1 MTAIDTS
8 ETERFLR
15 ALGGRFTFQTFRDKK
30 AKTRGRDRL
39 ANWKHGTLAEH
50 ADKLAGLNA
59 RGAGVF
65 VMVNEGNGKGRSTH
79 NVQRIR
85 AYFADFDGTQ
95 PPDVA
100 TVPLAPHAIIE
111 SSPGHW
117 HWYWFIENAPLD
129 SFKDMQVAVAE
140 RFGSDS
146 RVNDLPRVL
155 RLPGFMHRKADPF
168 RTRIVELRDAPRYT
182 HADFVQAFD
191 IDIQETRAKNA
202 TVTRLPTAQQRKRK
216 LPTVIAE
223 GERNSTLLS
232 LAAGLVRKGYD
243 LLAINRRLQRIN
255 AERCKPPLCA
265 TEVDAIAMRAI
276 GYGSDGFSI
285 LPDRLLDSME
295 WRALSPSAHDVIL
308 TAYRRFNGFNNGN
321 IALPWADFKD
331 RDGFKNEAAFGR
343 HRAAAVQSGILIESR
358 KARHTQQGIVPTLY
372 AIAERFVQVSL
383 PADCGGSATSGLCM
397 PYIDK
402 QAYGSGAVAGRL
414 NTRLQARAQTSPGVG
429 KR

>member
-1 MTAIDTS
+1 MTGIDTT

-15 ALGGRFTFQTFRDKK
+15 ALGGRVTFQTFSDNR
-30 AKTRGRDRL
+30 ASARGRDPL
-39 ANWKHGTLAEH
+39 AKWMHGSLAKH
-50 ADKLAGLNA
+50 ADKLADLNS

-65 VMVNEGNGKGRSTH
+65 VMVNEGNGKGRAAR

-85 AYFADFDGTQ
+85 AYFADFDGTH
-95 PPDVA
+95 PPNVA

-111 SSPGHW
+111 SSPGRW
-117 HWYWFIENAPLD
+117 HWYWFIDGARLE
-129 SFKDMQVAVAE
+129 SFKAVQVAIAE

-146 RVNDLPRVL
+146 KVNDLPRVM
-155 RLPGFMHRKADPF
+155 RLPGFIHHKAEPF
-168 RTRIVELRDAPRYT
+168 RTRIVQMRNASCYT
-182 HADFVQAFD
+182 HTDFMQAFG
-191 IDIQETRAKNA
+191 IDCQTARANNA
-202 TVTRLPTAQQRKRK
+202 TVVRLPTAQQRKRT

-223 GERNSTLLS
+223 GERNVTLLS
-232 LAAGLVRKGYD
+232 LAAGLVRKGHD

-265 TEVDAIAMRAI
+265 TEVDSIAVRAI

-295 WRALSPSAHDVIL
+295 WRALSPSAHDVIV

-331 RDGFKNEAAFGR
+331 RYGFKNETVFGN
-343 HRAAAVQSGILIESR
+343 HRAAAVQSGILIETR
-358 KARHTQQGIVPTLY
+358 KARHTQRGIAPALY
-372 AIAERFVQVSL
+372 AIAERYLQVSL
-383 PADCGGSATSGLCM
+383 PAKCGGSASSGLCM

-402 QAYGSGAVAGRL
+402 QACGSDAVAGGLDSRM
-414 NTRLQARAQTSPGVG
+414 QARAQTSRQGAQ
-429 KR
+429 R